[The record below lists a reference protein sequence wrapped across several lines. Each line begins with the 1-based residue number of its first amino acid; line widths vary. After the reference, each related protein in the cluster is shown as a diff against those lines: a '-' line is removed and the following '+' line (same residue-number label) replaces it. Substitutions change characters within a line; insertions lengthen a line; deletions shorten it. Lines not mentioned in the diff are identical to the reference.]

1 MHTTYQ
7 NGADAIARAAEVW
20 NIEAQSVSDL
30 AGRIDREAFFSTM
43 KLLDGAARVALTG
56 AGTSAQAAKKIAHTL
71 SCVDV
76 PAYFLSP
83 SDAVHGGLGVVT
95 ARDVAV
101 LISKGGNTREITAL
115 LPGLA
120 ARNVPI
126 VAVTENRESEIGRAA
141 TVVLEVRVEKEPDR
155 FNMLATAS
163 TAAVVA
169 VFDALAIVLMEHRGF
184 TMDQFLT
191 VHPGG
196 AVGERLKDQKGERT

>member
-1 MHTTYQ
+1 MRSTYQ
-7 NGADAIARAAEVW
+7 SGADAIARAAEVW
-20 NIEAQSVSDL
+20 DIEAQSISDL
-30 AGRIDREAFFSTM
+30 IRRIDPVAFLSAM
-43 KLLDGAARVALTG
+43 NLIDGAARVAMTG

-95 ARDVAV
+95 SQDVAV
-101 LISKGGNTREITAL
+101 LISKGGNTHEITAL
-115 LPGLA
+115 LPGLL
-120 ARNVPI
+120 ARKVPI
-126 VAVTENRESEIGRAA
+126 IAVTENSESEIGRAA
-141 TVVLEVRVEKEPDR
+141 TVVLTVRVDKEPDR

-169 VFDALAIVLMEHRGF
+169 VLDALAIVLMEKRGF

-196 AVGERLKDQKGERT
+196 AVGERLKSEKGAKG